1 MAKKENK
8 TSIDLV
14 TVELSKDKVDEIKG
28 YNGKLQQVMTQ
39 LGQIHIRK
47 NELHSELSKVDEAF
61 TQAEEAFKETNSEMR
76 KELNKLERDYP
87 RGQLDMEKG
96 TVTYN
101 PAIKE
106 QMEQQAQQQ
115 GGAPMGDNGVGG
127 GEVVNSPFVQV

>member
-47 NELHSELSKVDEAF
+47 NELHSELEKIDEAVEKNEKLVSF
-61 TQAEEAFKETNSEMR
+61 LIQDIEEIYDQNGYWS
-76 KELNKLERDYP
+76 KLE
-87 RGQLDMEKG
+87 EI
-96 TVTYN
+96 V
-101 PAIKE
+101 
-106 QMEQQAQQQ
+106 
-115 GGAPMGDNGVGG
+115 
-127 GEVVNSPFVQV
+127 S